1 MNDNT
6 RTLELQLE
14 RLGSALAYPST
25 PDIASRIRARIAE
38 QEESKTRPSGWG
50 LAGAALAAVVVAL
63 SVVLAVASPAQEAV
77 ADLFDR
83 IIIFETDD
91 IAENLPPDF
100 RGDVVTLD
108 EAEQRL
114 GRQIVVPYTT
124 DGAPL
129 SPSRV
134 IYHDFSPTNARA
146 VSLSFETPDGTPYA
160 IFETASGLGKGL
172 GDGASVEPVSSL
184 GDGEAYWLQGQRIV
198 QIYDENG
205 DFTRES
211 QREADANT
219 LVWMPDGFVLRLEGD
234 VSKTEAIEIAKSVR

>member
-14 RLGSALAYPST
+14 LLGGALAYPST
-25 PDIASRIRARIAE
+25 PDIASRIRTRLAA

-50 LAGAALAAVVVAL
+50 LAGAALAAAVVAV
-63 SVVLAVASPAQEAV
+63 SVVLSVAAPAQEAV

-83 IIIFETDD
+83 IDIFGAAE
-91 IAENLPPDF
+91 IPENLPPDF
-100 RGDVVTLD
+100 RGDVITLD

-114 GRQIVVPYTT
+114 GRRIVVPYTT

-172 GDGASVEPVSSL
+172 GEGASVEPVSSL

-205 DFTRES
+205 SFTRES
-211 QREADANT
+211 QRQTDGNT
-219 LVWMPDGFVLRLEGD
+219 LVWMEDDLVLRLEGD
-234 VSKTEAIEIAKSVR
+234 ISKTEAIEIAKSVR